1 MGSPRCT
8 RGRGTLASAASSGS
22 SANQRGLGI
31 HSSLSVVVAVI
42 WQRIE
47 TLCFRSVLSC
57 SGRFTWSPYLC
68 QTGASSF
75 FLVYLSAL
83 EKLFICLVCLAII
96 AYPCT
101 L

>member
-1 MGSPRCT
+1 MGSLRCT
-8 RGRGTLASAASSGS
+8 RGRGTLASAVSSGS
-22 SANQRGLGI
+22 SAAQGGSGI

-47 TLCFRSVLSC
+47 TLCFGSVLSC
-57 SGRFTWSPYLC
+57 SGRFAWSPYLS
-68 QTGASSF
+68 QTGASSV

-83 EKLFICLVCLAII
+83 GKLFICLVCLAVI
-96 AYPCT
+96 AYPYI